1 MKKNKVALVTG
12 ASRGIGFSISKLLL
26 ENGIQV
32 IGISKTGLFS
42 GLESNENFIGIQCD
56 LADKLDLKKQ
66 LKSLL
71 ESDLCPEIIINNA
84 GVSEPCLFSETDEN
98 WDLHWEKVM
107 QVNLNSPTQ
116 LIKWAI
122 PQWKNRKIGTHIL
135 IASRAAYRGETES
148 YAAYAASK
156 SAAVGVSKTIARAFG
171 EFGITSTVIAP
182 GFTNTDMATEA
193 IPIYGEAYIK
203 KDNVLNEIIPPEE
216 IAELCLLI
224 SQGKVRHLTGS
235 TIHINSGTYMI

>member
-1 MKKNKVALVTG
+1 MKTKKVALVTG
-12 ASRGIGFSISKLLL
+12 ASRGIGFSISKLFLK
-26 ENGIQV
+26 NGISV
-32 IGISKTGLFS
+32 IGVSKSGLFN
-42 GLESNENFIGIQCD
+42 GLESDNNFKGIQCD
-56 LADKLDLKKQ
+56 LADKSALRTHLKPI
-66 LKSLL
+66 L
-71 ESDLCPEIIINNA
+71 EPESCPEIIINNA
-84 GVSEPCLFSETDEN
+84 GIAEACLFSETDDI
-98 WDLHWEKVM
+98 WDLHWEKTL
-107 QVNLNSPTQ
+107 QVNLHSPTQ
-116 LIKWAI
+116 LVKWAI
-122 PQWKNRKIGTHIL
+122 PQWKINKNGTHIL

-148 YAAYAASK
+148 FSAYAASK

-182 GFTNTDMATEA
+182 GFTNTEMAKEA

-203 KDNVLNEIIPPEE
+203 KDNVLNEIVPPEE